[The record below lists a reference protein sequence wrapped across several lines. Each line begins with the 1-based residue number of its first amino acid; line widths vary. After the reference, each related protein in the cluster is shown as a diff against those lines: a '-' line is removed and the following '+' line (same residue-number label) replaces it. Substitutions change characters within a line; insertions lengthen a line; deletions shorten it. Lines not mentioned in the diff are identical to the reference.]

1 VFLTVGPFGA
11 THEKAYLRRWREKR
25 RRARR
30 GEVKMEVN
38 VTPVSVVLKR
48 VLRERVQSKSWLHQI
63 KDRLSLGRHGR
74 ARQNGQGLWGCI
86 GHVIMVFVYRQ
97 INRQSGRMLFP
108 KQLCLTRVL
117 EI

>member
-1 VFLTVGPFGA
+1 
-11 THEKAYLRRWREKR
+11 
-25 RRARR
+25 
-30 GEVKMEVN
+30 MEVN

-63 KDRLSLGRHGR
+63 KDQPWETWES
-74 ARQNGQGLWGCI
+74 QTNGQGLWGCI
-86 GHVIMVFVYRQ
+86 RHVIMVFVYRQ
-97 INRQSGRMLFP
+97 INRQSGLMLFP